1 MKSMQ
6 TLDIT
11 YRLNH
16 AEGTRTLVPKR
27 NKIGFPNPLPVRR
40 QLETR
45 WPCSR
50 DLVLSI
56 LATGF

>member
-45 WPCSR
+45 WYWMGP
-50 DLVLSI
+50 VLAISS
-56 LATGF
+56 